1 MRIFLMYKILRLAT
15 SLFIQAFVCVPEV
28 SANIQIICAD
38 LDILNS
44 VKCCEVSV
52 QARTV
57 MAQEWQLC
65 WECPTEA
72 SYLRAAFMLQ
82 HTFVNRFP
90 GAAIGHFQYP
100 FLLSPPLKT
109 PQFRRCVFQTCML
122 AVQFACIG
130 RFALQLLLALL
141 YFIACFPRVHT
152 SSVSIGILRSIYL
165 AILGSLHVP
174 SIPFLPT

>member
-1 MRIFLMYKILRLAT
+1 MGIFLMYKILRLAT

-122 AVQFACIG
+122 AVQFACI
-130 RFALQLLLALL
+130 ADLLCSFSWL
-141 YFIACFPRVHT
+141 YCT
-152 SSVSIGILRSIYL
+152 
-165 AILGSLHVP
+165 SLHASLEFTHP
-174 SIPFLPT
+174 PFQLASCAAFT